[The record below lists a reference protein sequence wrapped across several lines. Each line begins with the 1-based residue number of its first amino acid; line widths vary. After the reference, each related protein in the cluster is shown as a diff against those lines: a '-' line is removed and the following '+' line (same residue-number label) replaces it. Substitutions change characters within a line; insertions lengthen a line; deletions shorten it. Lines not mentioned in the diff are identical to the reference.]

1 MRPIFRLLSD
11 ELIER
16 IVSEAR
22 DILCNLGMEIHND
35 GVLSMLSDHGA
46 SVDSGINHVHFTA
59 DIIDKALAAAPDSV
73 KLFDVMGRLTH
84 DLTDHNVYFTP
95 GSAAIN
101 ILDPHS
107 GEIRKPFTADYIEY
121 AKLVSRLDN
130 IASQSTAF
138 IPSDVHEKISDSY
151 RL

>member
-1 MRPIFRLLSD
+1 MRPIFRLLND

-35 GVLSMLSDHGA
+35 GILSMLSDHGA
-46 SVDSGINHVHFTA
+46 SVDSRKMHVFFTA
-59 DIIDKALAAAPDSV
+59 DMIDKALETAPGSV
-73 KLFDVMGRLTH
+73 KLFHVMGRQTH

-101 ILDPHS
+101 ILGTVS
-107 GEIRKPFTADYIEY
+107 GEIR
-121 AKLVSRLDN
+121 
-130 IASQSTAF
+130 
-138 IPSDVHEKISDSY
+138 
-151 RL
+151 